1 LRKFEDLS
9 HKGFLLKETAELGYK
24 LCLKVHKEYASAHS
38 RAHRVDPTIDIS
50 VVAHGLV
57 GLRHELDQAFSI
69 RYDALLLVDALGIVD
84 VQEQGQAEEVYREHD
99 RLDIFEFGQEVLQ
112 DLLPLQAEQR
122 IDIEPFIDSEG
133 ERGLLEQGEPLT
145 GLLVVGGILA
155 YEGEGA

>member
-9 HKGFLLKETAELGYK
+9 HKGFLLKESAELGYK

-69 RYDALLLVDALGIVD
+69 WYDALLLVDALGIVD
-84 VQEQGQAEEVYREHD
+84 VQEQGEAEEVYREHD

-112 DLLPLQAEQR
+112 DLFPLQAEERVDVQP
-122 IDIEPFIDSEG
+122 IYSEG
-133 ERGLLEQGEPLT
+133 EGGLLEQGEPLT